1 MEIIPIK
8 IIPIP
13 NNLNHDLKNRDEQ
26 FIQLLGEIEYKK
38 KMLLDKQ
45 HKITQISSQNDFL
58 ENIKDD
64 YFNYYNFITKQKQDQ
79 VEALNSLNK
88 YVNELTI
95 SGKLSKNN
103 ISDAKLEQKKIIQ
116 EIDSIKKNLD
126 ELVKN
131 TTF

>member
-8 IIPIP
+8 IIPIQ

-38 KMLLDKQ
+38 KMLLNKQ
-45 HKITQISSQNDFL
+45 HQIKQISSQNEFL

-64 YFNYYNFITKQKQDQ
+64 YFNYRNYITKQKQDQ
-79 VEALNSLNK
+79 VEALNSLNH

>member
-45 HKITQISSQNDFL
+45 HKIKQISSQNEFL

>member
-1 MEIIPIK
+1 MEIIPVK
-8 IIPIP
+8 IIPIN
-13 NNLNHDLKNRDEQ
+13 NNLNNNLKNRDEQ

-45 HKITQISSQNDFL
+45 HKMKQISDQNEIF
-58 ENIKDD
+58 ENIKHD
-64 YFNYYNFITKQKQDQ
+64 YSNYYSYITKQKQDQ
-79 VEALNSLNK
+79 VEALHSLHK
-88 YVNELTI
+88 YIKELTI
-95 SGKLSKNN
+95 SGNLSKHN